1 MKKTLILVVDR
12 DDDFGAK
19 GSVKTP
25 VIGIDAC
32 AEAATALGVADP
44 EDSDTNALYA
54 AMNIYREMEKDGE
67 PAGSFEVALI
77 CGDQK
82 VGYKS
87 DGKIVDELNEV
98 LDKVNPNRAILVGD
112 GAEDEY
118 VYPIISSR
126 VSIDSVRKVYVKQA
140 PGVEGTFYIIQKT
153 LSDPQKRERF
163 LAPVSWILMLI
174 SSIYIAAGLIIADD
188 LSDFFI
194 SSTTLFIVF
203 FIGVMLALYSYSV
216 DERLR
221 RAKDKWA
228 ERAKRGS
235 VTVIFSIGGLAL
247 MAIGVVIGFISLTDY
262 YTTRTLQRLVLFVCN
277 ALWPV
282 LFGII
287 LIMGGTLLDRYM
299 NSHVIKYRFIT
310 HCLDIVAIGMLLT
323 GAFDFVGSNLD
334 LGSASMTI
342 VLFEIIGGFVLFI
355 AALVLQHNVKEAMGI
370 EEKEATKDEV
380 L

>member
-1 MKKTLILVVDR
+1 MRKTLILVVDR

-19 GSVKTP
+19 GGVETP
-25 VIGIDAC
+25 VVGIDAC
-32 AEAATALGVADP
+32 VAAATALGVADP

-54 AMNIYREMEKDGE
+54 AMNIYREMERDGE

-87 DGKIVDELNEV
+87 DGKLVDELDEV
-98 LDKVNPNRAILVGD
+98 LGKVGPDRAILVGD

-126 VSIDSVRKVYVKQA
+126 VSIDSVRKVYVKQS
-140 PGVEGTFYIIQKT
+140 PGVEGTFYILQK
-153 LSDPQKRERF
+153 LFADPQKRERF
-163 LAPVSWILMLI
+163 LAPISWVIILI
-174 SSIYIAAGLIIADD
+174 SSIYIAAGILMADT

-194 SSTTLFIVF
+194 SSTTLFISLA
-203 FIGVMLALYSYSV
+203 IGVMLALYSYDV
-216 DERLR
+216 GDRIR
-221 RAKDKWA
+221 RVKDRWVGM
-228 ERAKRGS
+228 AKRGS
-235 VTVIFSIGGLAL
+235 VTIIFTIGGLAV
-247 MAIGVVIGFISLTDY
+247 MAIGLIFGFISLSDY
-262 YTTRTLQRLVLFVCN
+262 YTTRTLQRLALFVYN

-287 LIMGGTLLDRYM
+287 IILAGSLLDRYM

-310 HCLDIVAIGMLLT
+310 NFLDVVAVGMLLT
-323 GAFDFVGSNLD
+323 GALDFVISNLG
-334 LGSASMTI
+334 LGETKITI
-342 VLFEIIGGFVLFI
+342 IAFEIAGGFILSV
-355 AALVLQHNVKEAMGI
+355 AALVLQHNVNKAMGI
-370 EEKEATKDEV
+370 REEEENSDEF